1 MTTPAGSTPLID
13 SELSHY
19 VIFGCSIFAI
29 LWGGLNALWVSQVE
43 LDAENIRPNTSEE
56 DKEDPDFE
64 DMPWDAEG
72 CKQRMLEVNEF
83 VKDVSCIIFHARSVF
98 TRRAFCD
105 NQTWL
110 SEFKT
115 NIYYFRAQSH
125 S

>member
-1 MTTPAGSTPLID
+1 M
-13 SELSHY
+13 
-19 VIFGCSIFAI
+19 
-29 LWGGLNALWVSQVE
+29 SQVE

-72 CKQRMLEVNEF
+72 CKTRMLEVNEF
-83 VKDVSCIIFHARSVF
+83 VKDVSCIIFHTRSVF
-98 TRRAFCD
+98 TRRALCD

-115 NIYYFRAQSH
+115 NIFYFRVQSH